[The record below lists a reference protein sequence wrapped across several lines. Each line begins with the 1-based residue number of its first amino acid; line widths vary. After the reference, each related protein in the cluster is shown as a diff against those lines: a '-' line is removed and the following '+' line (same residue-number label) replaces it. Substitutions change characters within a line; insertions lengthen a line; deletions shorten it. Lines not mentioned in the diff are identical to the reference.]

1 MKEEYKVLSEK
12 FSNYEVSNFGNVRCK
27 KPDGTYKRVC
37 FSYGQ
42 YHKKHQKRFYA
53 VCDDLDGDDIFFYVA
68 ETVWRLF
75 GDSPIGKFETVVFK
89 DGNAENCC
97 IDNLK
102 LFKGDTKAMYPSYCT
117 LAGNAVRIYQ
127 KDSEGNIVPS
137 TIHEFGSYVAASQF
151 LLVSVQTVSNR
162 CDSGKEVVSY
172 RGNIVLGRWYVESIK
187 R

>member
-1 MKEEYKVLSEK
+1 MTEEYKVLSEK
-12 FSNYEVSNFGNVRCK
+12 FSKYEVSNLGNVRCK

-42 YHKKHQKRFYA
+42 YHKKRQKRFYA
-53 VCDDLDGDDIFFYVA
+53 VCDDLDEDDVFFYVA

-75 GDSPIGKFETVVFK
+75 GDEPIGKFETVVFK
-89 DGNAENCC
+89 DGDAENCS

-102 LFKGDTKAMYPSYCT
+102 LYKGDTKAMYASHCT

-127 KDSEGNIVPS
+127 KDSNGNIIPS
-137 TIHEFGSYVAASQF
+137 SIHEFGSYTEASQF
-151 LLVSVQTVSNR
+151 LLVSVKTVSNH
-162 CDSGKEVVSY
+162 CDSGKEILSC
-172 RGNIVLGRWYVESIK
+172 RGNIVLGRYYIESVS